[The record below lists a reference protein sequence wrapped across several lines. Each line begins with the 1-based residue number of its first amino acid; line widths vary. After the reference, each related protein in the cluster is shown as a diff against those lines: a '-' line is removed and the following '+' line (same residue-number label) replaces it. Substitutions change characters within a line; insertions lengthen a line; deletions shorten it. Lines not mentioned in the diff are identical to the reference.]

1 MYKYYSEPREKYH
14 DRIMELYFKEGVSVT
29 ALTEKF
35 PVSNRTISRWIR
47 IFANENNLG
56 LHRMVRKIKAV
67 QNLQI
72 NKKDIKQPEKSEKQG
87 IPDDSQNNGDDVEQL
102 KTEIRRLKRQLEDE
116 QLRSKLYEKMIEIT
130 EQELNISITKKAGA
144 KR

>member
-87 IPDDSQNNGDDVEQL
+87 IPELMYEKDVLGYVDSLCVSKKYQL
-102 KTEIRRLKRQLEDE
+102 KQ
-116 QLRSKLYEKMIEIT
+116 
-130 EQELNISITKKAGA
+130 NV
-144 KR
+144 